1 MNKLLA
7 AAKDK
12 YKAKKSE
19 ALAHLDI
26 LFNKPVGIG
35 EHTDIM
41 AEIEKWID
49 VVAQSEENLEVL
61 DRNFDEYGDVKFK

>member
-1 MNKLLA
+1 MNKLLQ

-12 YKAKKSE
+12 YKAKRSE

-41 AEIEKWID
+41 TEIEKWID
-49 VVAQSEENLEVL
+49 IVAQSEENLNML
-61 DRNFDEYGDVKFK
+61 TKNFDEYGDVKIK